1 MVAYQ
6 ALFCTV
12 ILLDCWIAVRCFQ
25 MKNANGKHLGKIMS
39 LGVVISLCYL
49 LAISSQNYFWNSFF
63 SSGLFIGIDY
73 VLILLFYFVIRFT
86 KVQRGLQ
93 KWKAVRLALWL
104 YAAADTVVLCINP
117 FYEIALSYETIDRD
131 AYVVY
136 HYVPGILY
144 RCHLTYCY
152 ILLALTIGTLLWKCA
167 HTPQMYRSKYMR
179 IINSLLVTIGL
190 NMLFLFGGNRF
201 EFDVSICFYSLCGA
215 MVYMNVFHYLE
226 KETLIQTR
234 EMLMEHCGMK
244 IAFFDYEGYLID
256 CNQEMQRMFPELNK
270 NLEDPIRLEDF
281 LRKREMPPFQ
291 EKNQIYEWKEHKG
304 KESRNYC
311 CEISGLKDHHNA
323 EVGSILIMRDTT
335 YMKDMITGLELS
347 GGMLKYLSELDRER
361 VYPIQLLAVNVN
373 GLNVINHALGREK
386 GNEVMIHTVEK
397 MREILPEGTYM
408 AKMENGS
415 FLAVLLQTTYG
426 RARGLAQRLKEEP
439 LSVPTMSL
447 TFELE
452 YGLAEIGE
460 KDEDIFDGIQEAME
474 SLKNRKLLSDSSQT
488 SSVIHSLS
496 QTLLESDYETE
507 EHVLRTRDAAMELGA
522 CMGLSDKD
530 IGRLALL
537 SILHDIGKIAIPQNI
552 LLKPGKLDA
561 EEWEIMKTH
570 TSKGYRIAKVS
581 PELESIA
588 ELILHH
594 HEKWDGTGYPSGL
607 KGEEIPLLS
616 RIITVVDSY
625 DVMVHDRPYHKAI
638 SEAAAREELVRCAGT
653 QFDPQIVEA
662 YLELLKKKDAADA
675 T

>member
-39 LGVVISLCYL
+39 LGIVISLCYL
-49 LAISSQNYFWNSFF
+49 LAISLQSYFWNSFF

-73 VLILLFYFVIRFT
+73 VLILLFYFVVRFT
-86 KVQRGLQ
+86 KVQRKVQ

-104 YAAADTVVLCINP
+104 YAAVDTVVLCINP
-117 FYEIALSYETIDRD
+117 FYEIALSYETINRD
-131 AYVVY
+131 TYVIY
-136 HYVPGILY
+136 HYLPGILY

-201 EFDVSICFYSLCGA
+201 EFDVSICFYSLCGV
-215 MVYMNVFHYLE
+215 MVYINVFHYLE

-244 IAFFDYEGYLID
+244 IAFFDYEGYLLD
-256 CNQEMQRMFPELNK
+256 SNQEIQQMFPELNK

-281 LRKREMPPFQ
+281 LKQRKMPPFQ
-291 EKNQIYEWKEHKG
+291 GKNQIYEWKDKNG
-304 KESRNYC
+304 KEKRNYC
-311 CEISGLKDHHNA
+311 CEISGLKDRHNA
-323 EVGSILIMRDTT
+323 VVGSTLIMRDTT

-386 GNEVMIHTVEK
+386 GNEVMIRTVEK

-415 FLAVLLQTTYG
+415 FLAVLLQMPHE
-426 RARGLAQRLKEEP
+426 RARELAQKLKEEQ
-439 LSVPTMSL
+439 LSVPTMNL

-460 KDEDIFDGIQEAME
+460 KDEDIFDGIQETME

-507 EHVLRTRDAAMELGA
+507 EHVLRTRDAAMELGG

-552 LLKPGKLDA
+552 LLKPGRLDA

-570 TSKGYRIAKVS
+570 TSKGYRIAKAS
-581 PELESIA
+581 PELEAIA

-638 SEAAAREELVRCAGT
+638 SEAEAREELMRCAGT
-653 QFDPQIVEA
+653 QFDPKIVEA
-662 YLELLKKKDAADA
+662 YLELLKKKDVANV

>member
-1 MVAYQ
+1 
-6 ALFCTV
+6 
-12 ILLDCWIAVRCFQ
+12 
-25 MKNANGKHLGKIMS
+25 
-39 LGVVISLCYL
+39 
-49 LAISSQNYFWNSFF
+49 
-63 SSGLFIGIDY
+63 
-73 VLILLFYFVIRFT
+73 
-86 KVQRGLQ
+86 
-93 KWKAVRLALWL
+93 
-104 YAAADTVVLCINP
+104 
-117 FYEIALSYETIDRD
+117 
-131 AYVVY
+131 
-136 HYVPGILY
+136 
-144 RCHLTYCY
+144 
-152 ILLALTIGTLLWKCA
+152 
-167 HTPQMYRSKYMR
+167 
-179 IINSLLVTIGL
+179 
-190 NMLFLFGGNRF
+190 
-201 EFDVSICFYSLCGA
+201 
-215 MVYMNVFHYLE
+215 
-226 KETLIQTR
+226 
-234 EMLMEHCGMK
+234 
-244 IAFFDYEGYLID
+244 
-256 CNQEMQRMFPELNK
+256 MFPELNK
-270 NLEDPIRLEDF
+270 NLEDPVRLEDF
-281 LRKREMPPFQ
+281 LKQRKMPSFQ
-291 EKNQIYEWKEHKG
+291 GKNQIYEWKDKNG
-304 KESRNYC
+304 KEERNYC
-311 CEISGLKDHHNA
+311 CEISGLKDRHNA
-323 EVGSILIMRDTT
+323 VVGSTLIMRDTT

-361 VYPIQLLAVNVN
+361 VYPMQLLAVNVN

-386 GNEVMIHTVEK
+386 GNEVMIRTVEK

-415 FLAVLLQTTYG
+415 FLAVLLQTTYE
-426 RARGLAQRLKEEP
+426 RARELAQKLKEEP
-439 LSVPTMSL
+439 LSVPTMNL

-460 KDEDIFDGIQEAME
+460 KDENIFDGIQETME

-507 EHVLRTRDAAMELGA
+507 EHVLRTRDAAMELGG

-552 LLKPGKLDA
+552 LLKPGRLDA

-570 TSKGYRIAKVS
+570 TSKGYRIAKAS
-581 PELESIA
+581 PELEAIA

-638 SEAAAREELVRCAGT
+638 SEAEAREELMQCAGT
-653 QFDPQIVEA
+653 QFDPQIVEV
-662 YLELLKKKDAADA
+662 YLELLKKKDTADA

>member
-6 ALFCTV
+6 ALFCAV

-39 LGVVISLCYL
+39 LGVGISLCYL
-49 LAISSQNYFWNSFF
+49 LAISSQSYFWNSFF

-73 VLILLFYFVIRFT
+73 VLILLFYFVIRFI
-86 KVQRGLQ
+86 KVPRRLQ
-93 KWKAVRLALWL
+93 KWKTVRMALWL
-104 YAAADTVVLCINP
+104 YAAADTVILCINP
-117 FYEIALSYETIDRD
+117 FYEIALSYETINRD
-131 AYVVY
+131 TYVVY
-136 HYVPGILY
+136 HYLPGILY
-144 RCHLTYCY
+144 RCHLIYCY

-167 HTPQMYRSKYMR
+167 HTPQMYCSKYMR
-179 IINSLLVTIGL
+179 IINSLLATIGL
-190 NMLFLFGGNRF
+190 NMLFLFGGSRF

-215 MVYMNVFHYLE
+215 MVYINVFHYLE
-226 KETLIQTR
+226 RETLIQTR

-244 IAFFDYEGYLID
+244 IAFFDYEGYLLD
-256 CNQEMQRMFPELNK
+256 CNLEMQQIFPELNK

-281 LRKREMPPFQ
+281 LKQRKMPLFQ
-291 EKNQIYEWKEHKG
+291 GKNQIYEWKDKNG
-304 KESRNYC
+304 KEERNYC
-311 CEISGLKDHHNA
+311 CEISGLKDRHNA
-323 EVGSILIMRDTT
+323 LVGSTLIMRDTT

-386 GNEVMIHTVEK
+386 GNEVMIRTVEK

-415 FLAVLLQTTYG
+415 FLAVLLQTTYE
-426 RARGLAQRLKEEP
+426 RARELAQKLKEEP
-439 LSVPTMSL
+439 LSVPTMNL

-507 EHVLRTRDAAMELGA
+507 EHVLRTRDAAMELGG

-552 LLKPGKLDA
+552 LLKPGRLDA

-570 TSKGYRIAKVS
+570 TSKGYRIAKAS
-581 PELESIA
+581 PELEAIA

-638 SEAAAREELVRCAGT
+638 SEAEAREELMRCAGT
-653 QFDPQIVEA
+653 QFDPKIVEA
-662 YLELLKKKDAADA
+662 YLELLKKKDTADA